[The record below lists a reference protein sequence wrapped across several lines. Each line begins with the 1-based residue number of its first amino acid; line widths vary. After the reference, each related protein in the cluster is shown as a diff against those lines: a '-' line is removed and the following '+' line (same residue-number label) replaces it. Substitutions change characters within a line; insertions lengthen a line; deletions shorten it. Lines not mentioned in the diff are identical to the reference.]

1 MGQYSI
7 SQLIRQIDNL
17 SKSSRNLIR
26 RRTTK
31 QWKNCV
37 KLQVHFSDCQM
48 RSLLRLEEERGR
60 RGEKS
65 HTVRKPLWAFIEGV
79 PSNYHTYTALLLLL
93 LGMLICSHSYY
104 CDQYNEVKIKNIKL
118 FWVVLQLP
126 SLRIFI
132 YMLFFRPF

>member
-1 MGQYSI
+1 MDLKQNYQQIGTVGVSDHGSI

-48 RSLLRLEEERGR
+48 RSLLRLRETEVGDR
-60 RGEKS
+60 RNPILCGNRCEHLLKEYRLII
-65 HTVRKPLWAFIEGV
+65 TLTPLYCCCCWAC
-79 PSNYHTYTALLLLL
+79 SSART
-93 LGMLICSHSYY
+93 LIIVI
-104 CDQYNEVKIKNIKL
+104 NTMK
-118 FWVVLQLP
+118 
-126 SLRIFI
+126 
-132 YMLFFRPF
+132 